1 MIRRDVV
8 ELSIRIKEENPR
20 VKVSAPFGSPVR
32 DLAVL
37 SRHPWAERLNT
48 PERVEPLANEIIT
61 ATTTQLPGMSMTHD
75 VRETEVVKMFSQTL
89 FKRLS
94 VLRDEIIPLVETVA
108 SRVNQNVVEEIPET
122 WAIETLPFQELYRS
136 KLFAE
141 FLSPYPATLIRDAS
155 SLSGL
160 SDRTEEEI
168 AGLLNTGSTSLNE
181 LVVEI
186 IAKYPSNWLKEVY
199 EKYFK
204 AGAPSKINTRFN
216 PFLSWAILDELIVV
230 HILSRVIQAK
240 GVIDSTIA
248 MPLND
253 FQAALGELIVATG
266 STINRCL
273 VQLIDFANAKL
284 LAVNVD
290 RTTSTVYVLED
301 NYNAFIQDGGTPD
314 ALIGAVIARATSE
327 PYPEIVDHKA
337 EYETIAR
344 KDFEERTLA
353 IANNVVPRIASVMPA
368 IIKEQFD
375 NLRSE
380 TLALFISPGDYRGL
394 VKGQRI
400 TPETIGDLGVI
411 LGALVPE
418 AKQGNDI
425 RRICK
430 FLIVDLCLAHLEF
443 GKLLDKIDKSV
454 EIAKQSGQ
462 VLGVR
467 QACYFAVID
476 ELVEQISQ
484 TSTEVSAVV
493 ENKTVAPS
501 RFVYQR

>member
-1 MIRRDVV
+1 MIRSDVV

-20 VKVSAPFGSPVR
+20 LKVTAPFGSPVR
-32 DLAVL
+32 DLSVL
-37 SRHPWAERLNT
+37 SRHPWAEHLQV
-48 PERVEPLANEIIT
+48 PERVEPLKNEIVT
-61 ATTTQLPGMSMTHD
+61 ATKTQIPGMSMTHD

-94 VLRDEIIPLVETVA
+94 VLREDIIPLVETVA
-108 SRVNQNVVEEIPET
+108 SRVNQSVVEEIPET
-122 WAIETLPFQELYRS
+122 WEIEPLPFQAIYRS

-155 SLSGL
+155 TLSGL
-160 SDRTEEEI
+160 SERTEEEI
-168 AGLLNTGSTSLNE
+168 VGLLNTGSTSLNE

-186 IAKYPSNWLKEVY
+186 VAKYPSNWLKEVY

-204 AGAPSKINTRFN
+204 AGAPSKVNTRFN
-216 PFLSWAILDELIVV
+216 PFLSWAILDELIIV
-230 HILSRVIQAK
+230 HILARVIQAK

-248 MPLND
+248 MSLND
-253 FQAALGELIVATG
+253 FQVALGELIVATG

-284 LAVNVD
+284 LAVNID
-290 RTTSTVYVLED
+290 RTTSTIYVLED
-301 NYNAFIQDGGTPD
+301 NYNAFIQDGGSPD
-314 ALIGAVIARATSE
+314 ALIGAVIARETAM

-337 EYETIAR
+337 EYEDIAR
-344 KDFEERTLA
+344 KDFESKSLA
-353 IANNVVPRIASVMPA
+353 IANNVIPRIAAALPP
-368 IIKEQFD
+368 IIKEQFG
-375 NLRSE
+375 NLRAE
-380 TLALFISPGDYRGL
+380 TLALFVSPGNYRNL
-394 VKGQRI
+394 VQGQQI
-400 TPETIGDLGVI
+400 KPETIGDLSVI
-411 LGALVPE
+411 LASLVPE

-443 GKLLDKIDKSV
+443 GKLLDRIDRSV
-454 EIAKQSGQ
+454 EIAKESGQ

-476 ELVEQISQ
+476 ELVEQVSQ
-484 TSTEVSAVV
+484 TSTEIGTEVV
-493 ENKTVAPS
+493 GTPIRNN

>member
-1 MIRRDVV
+1 MIRSDVV

-20 VKVSAPFGSPVR
+20 LKVTAPFGSPVR
-32 DLAVL
+32 DLSVL
-37 SRHPWAERLNT
+37 SRHPWAEHLQV
-48 PERVEPLANEIIT
+48 PERVEPLKNEIVT
-61 ATTTQLPGMSMTHD
+61 ATKTQIPGMSMTHD

-94 VLRDEIIPLVETVA
+94 VLREDIIPLVETVA
-108 SRVNQNVVEEIPET
+108 SRVNQSVVEEIPET
-122 WAIETLPFQELYRS
+122 WEIEPLPFQAIYRS

-141 FLSPYPATLIRDAS
+141 FLSAYPATLIRDAS
-155 SLSGL
+155 TLSGL
-160 SDRTEEEI
+160 SERTEEEI
-168 AGLLNTGSTSLNE
+168 VALLNTGSTSLNE

-186 IAKYPSNWLKEVY
+186 VAKYPSNWLKEVY

-204 AGAPSKINTRFN
+204 AGAPSKVNTRFN
-216 PFLSWAILDELIVV
+216 PFLSWAILDELIIV
-230 HILSRVIQAK
+230 HILARVIQAK

-248 MPLND
+248 MSLND
-253 FQAALGELIVATG
+253 FQVALGELIVATG

-284 LAVNVD
+284 LAVNID
-290 RTTSTVYVLED
+290 RTTSTIYVLED
-301 NYNAFIQDGGTPD
+301 NYNAFIQDGGSPD
-314 ALIGAVIARATSE
+314 ALIGAVIARETAM

-337 EYETIAR
+337 EYEDIAR
-344 KDFEERTLA
+344 KDFESKSLA
-353 IANNVVPRIASVMPA
+353 IANNVIPRIAAALPP
-368 IIKEQFD
+368 IIKEQFG
-375 NLRSE
+375 NLRAE
-380 TLALFISPGDYRGL
+380 TLALFVSPGNYRNL
-394 VKGQRI
+394 VQGQQI
-400 TPETIGDLGVI
+400 KPETIGDLSVI
-411 LGALVPE
+411 LASLVPE

-443 GKLLDKIDKSV
+443 GKLLDRIDRSV
-454 EIAKQSGQ
+454 EIAKESGQ

-476 ELVEQISQ
+476 ELVEQVSQ
-484 TSTEVSAVV
+484 TSTEIGTEVV
-493 ENKTVAPS
+493 GTPIRNN

>member
-1 MIRRDVV
+1 MIRSDVV

-20 VKVSAPFGSPVR
+20 LKVTAPFGSPVR
-32 DLAVL
+32 DLSVL
-37 SRHPWAERLNT
+37 SRHPWAEHLQV
-48 PERVEPLANEIIT
+48 PERVEPLKNEIVT
-61 ATTTQLPGMSMTHD
+61 ATKTQIPGMSMTHD

-94 VLRDEIIPLVETVA
+94 VLREDIIPLVETVA
-108 SRVNQNVVEEIPET
+108 SRVNQSVVEEIPET
-122 WAIETLPFQELYRS
+122 WEIEPLPFQAIYRS

-155 SLSGL
+155 TLSGL
-160 SDRTEEEI
+160 SERTEEEI
-168 AGLLNTGSTSLNE
+168 VALLNTGSTSLNE

-186 IAKYPSNWLKEVY
+186 VAKYPSNWLKEVY

-204 AGAPSKINTRFN
+204 AGAPSKVNTRFN
-216 PFLSWAILDELIVV
+216 PFLSWAILDELIIV
-230 HILSRVIQAK
+230 HILARVIQAK

-248 MPLND
+248 MSLND
-253 FQAALGELIVATG
+253 FQVALGELIVATG

-284 LAVNVD
+284 LAVNID
-290 RTTSTVYVLED
+290 RTTSTIYVLED
-301 NYNAFIQDGGTPD
+301 NYNAFIQDGGSPD
-314 ALIGAVIARATSE
+314 ALIGAVIARETAM

-337 EYETIAR
+337 EYEDIAR
-344 KDFEERTLA
+344 KDFESKSLA
-353 IANNVVPRIASVMPA
+353 IANNVIPRIAAALPP
-368 IIKEQFD
+368 IIKEQFG
-375 NLRSE
+375 NLRAE
-380 TLALFISPGDYRGL
+380 TLALFVSPGNYRNL
-394 VKGQRI
+394 VQGQQI
-400 TPETIGDLGVI
+400 KPETIGDLSVI
-411 LGALVPE
+411 LASLVPE

-443 GKLLDKIDKSV
+443 GKLLDRIDRSV
-454 EIAKQSGQ
+454 EIAKESGQ

-476 ELVEQISQ
+476 ELVEQVSQ
-484 TSTEVSAVV
+484 TSTEIGTEVV
-493 ENKTVAPS
+493 GTPIRNN

>member
-1 MIRRDVV
+1 MIRSDVV

-20 VKVSAPFGSPVR
+20 LKVTAPFGSPVR
-32 DLAVL
+32 DLSVL
-37 SRHPWAERLNT
+37 SRHPWAEHLQV
-48 PERVEPLANEIIT
+48 PERVEPLKNEIVT
-61 ATTTQLPGMSMTHD
+61 ATKTQIPGMSMTHD

-94 VLRDEIIPLVETVA
+94 VLREDIIPLVETVA
-108 SRVNQNVVEEIPET
+108 SRVNQSVVEEIPET
-122 WAIETLPFQELYRS
+122 WEIEPLPFQAIYRS

-141 FLSPYPATLIRDAS
+141 FLSDYPATLIRDAS
-155 SLSGL
+155 TLSGL
-160 SDRTEEEI
+160 SERTEEEI
-168 AGLLNTGSTSLNE
+168 VALLNTGSTSLNE

-186 IAKYPSNWLKEVY
+186 VAKYPSNWLKEVY

-204 AGAPSKINTRFN
+204 AGAPSKVNTRFN
-216 PFLSWAILDELIVV
+216 PFLSWAILDELIIV
-230 HILSRVIQAK
+230 HILARVIQAK

-248 MPLND
+248 MSLND
-253 FQAALGELIVATG
+253 FQVALGELIVATG

-284 LAVNVD
+284 LAVNID
-290 RTTSTVYVLED
+290 RTTSTIYVLED
-301 NYNAFIQDGGTPD
+301 NYNAFIQDGGSPD
-314 ALIGAVIARATSE
+314 ALIGAVIARETAM

-337 EYETIAR
+337 EYEDIAR
-344 KDFEERTLA
+344 KDFESKSLA
-353 IANNVVPRIASVMPA
+353 IANNVIPRIAAALPP
-368 IIKEQFD
+368 IIKEQFG
-375 NLRSE
+375 NLRAE
-380 TLALFISPGDYRGL
+380 TLALFVSPGNYRNL
-394 VKGQRI
+394 VQGQQI
-400 TPETIGDLGVI
+400 KPETIGDLSVI
-411 LGALVPE
+411 LASLVPE

-443 GKLLDKIDKSV
+443 GKLLDRIDRSV
-454 EIAKQSGQ
+454 EIAKESGQ

-476 ELVEQISQ
+476 ELVEQVSQ
-484 TSTEVSAVV
+484 TSTEIGTEVV
-493 ENKTVAPS
+493 GTPIRNN